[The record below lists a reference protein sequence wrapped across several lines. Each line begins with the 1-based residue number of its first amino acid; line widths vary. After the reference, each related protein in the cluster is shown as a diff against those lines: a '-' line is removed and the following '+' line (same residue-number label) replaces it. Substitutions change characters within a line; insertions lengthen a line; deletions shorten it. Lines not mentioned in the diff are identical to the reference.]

1 MAQLGRDVFFDPR
14 LSSSGRLSC
23 ASCHSPAHAYGPPG
37 NGPVVLGGPA
47 LTRPGLRAV
56 PSLMYLERQPNFS
69 IGPDTDENENVNLA
83 QLAVQGSTAVR
94 SQKTARTTA
103 LTANNLV
110 PQGGL
115 FWDGRA
121 DTFQSQAFFP
131 LLNPLEMDGG
141 SVARVAAKLR
151 ASGYAQRFVELFGPA
166 VLRTP
171 RMLVTEAL
179 FAVGR
184 YEFEDASFHPYS
196 SKYDAYLE
204 GRARFTPAELRGYQL
219 FDDPKRGDCAAC
231 HLDRPTADGLPPL
244 FTDHQYEALGVPRN
258 PQLAANRDPR
268 YHDMGICGPV
278 RSDLHAETQ
287 YCGMFATPTLRNV
300 ATRHVFFH
308 NGVYHRLR
316 QVLDFYDFRATEPER
331 IYPREPDG
339 RLALYDDLPQQ
350 YDANV
355 DDTDPPFD
363 RKRGMRPPL
372 SPQDEEDI
380 IAFLKTLTDGWRP

>member
-308 NGVYHRLR
+308 NGVYHTLR
-316 QVLDFYDFRATEPER
+316 QVLDFYDFRATEPQK

-355 DDTDPPFD
+355 DVTDPPFD